1 MARQTIDG
9 YTPQWCSVTP
19 FPILKEVRER
29 YVLNTGGMSL
39 GTKVFR
45 TVSLLPL
52 VRVRFGLALM
62 LFHYKLLFTV
72 LTARV
77 STDCFS
83 PLYWVGVLPYSMTSR
98 GQAGLSRFQ
107 AYEGEGF

>member
-1 MARQTIDG
+1 
-9 YTPQWCSVTP
+9 
-19 FPILKEVRER
+19 
-29 YVLNTGGMSL
+29 MSL
-39 GTKVFR
+39 RSESFR
-45 TVSLLPL
+45 TVTLLPL

-62 LFHYKLLFTV
+62 HFHYKSCLKL

-98 GQAGLSRFQ
+98 GQAGLSR
-107 AYEGEGF
+107 YEGEGF